1 MTRTLDKRMTELAM
15 ETYPEWRAL
24 SVAVEEA
31 YERWARA
38 PRDQAA
44 AAYLGYGAALDQEER
59 SSLEYALLAGG
70 LSA

>member
-1 MTRTLDKRMTELAM
+1 MTRTLDKRVTDLAM
-15 ETYPEWRAL
+15 ETYLEWRAL

-44 AAYLGYGAALDQEER
+44 AAFLRYTAALDQEER

>member
-1 MTRTLDKRMTELAM
+1 MPRTLDQRMTELAM
-15 ETYPEWRAL
+15 ETYLEWRAL

-31 YERWARA
+31 YERWGRA

-44 AAYLGYGAALDQEER
+44 AAYLGYRAALDQEER
-59 SSLEYALLAGG
+59 SSLNYAALVGG